1 MTASRASVA
10 TGPRQYGLRPYHLGV
25 QLIAHKTAP
34 VRQMCEGPDGSS
46 PSGPATHGLRFTQAL
61 S

>member
-1 MTASRASVA
+1 MRASRASLA
-10 TGPRQYGLRPYHLGV
+10 TGFCQSGFDTYHLGM
-25 QLIAHKTAP
+25 QPIAHKTAT
-34 VRQMCEGPDGSS
+34 VRQMREGPGGSS